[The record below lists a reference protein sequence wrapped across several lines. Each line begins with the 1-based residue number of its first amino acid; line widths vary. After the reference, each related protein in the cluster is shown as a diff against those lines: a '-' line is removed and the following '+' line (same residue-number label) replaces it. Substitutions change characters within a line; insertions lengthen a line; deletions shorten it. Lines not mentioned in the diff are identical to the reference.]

1 MNQPIYPRMVHLQGI
16 TVSHTRILDPHAQPP
31 AFFACDDSCQWQQS
45 ANHRARSANSML
57 MAFMRNFWCA
67 VHRGIF
73 PTATRPPVLPET
85 LPLHGNT
92 TVIARAH
99 RAVGIGRGLAYV
111 SLFCTACFGFH
122 IALVTAE
129 RISVAIAPIPLVL
142 VVHTVYLCLYA
153 LEYYGL
159 LDQDLC
165 NDYTTRM
172 GEMSFVG
179 NFFASEPIAWPSL
192 LRQCSVSV
200 VISHDA
206 QAC

>member
-1 MNQPIYPRMVHLQGI
+1 MFYPYLCSIPRPL
-16 TVSHTRILDPHAQPP
+16 R
-31 AFFACDDSCQWQQS
+31 DDSCQWQQS
-45 ANHRARSANSML
+45 ANHRVRPVNSML
-57 MAFMRNFWCA
+57 MMFMRKVWRA
-67 VHRGIF
+67 VHRVMF
-73 PTATRPPVLPET
+73 ANATRPPVLPET
-85 LPLHGNT
+85 LPLHGNAP
-92 TVIARAH
+92 VIARAH
-99 RAVGIGRGLAYV
+99 RAVEIGRGLAYV

-142 VVHTVYLCLYA
+142 AVHAVYLSLYA

-165 NDYTTRM
+165 NDYVTRM

-179 NFFASEPIAWPSL
+179 NFFASEPLAWPSL
-192 LRQCSVSV
+192 LRQCSVSL